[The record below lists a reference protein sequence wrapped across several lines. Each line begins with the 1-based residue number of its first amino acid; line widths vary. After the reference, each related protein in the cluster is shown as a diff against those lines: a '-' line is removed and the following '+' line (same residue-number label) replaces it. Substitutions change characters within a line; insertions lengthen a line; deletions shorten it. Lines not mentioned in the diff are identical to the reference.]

1 MAYKKHEWKARTGTG
16 LNKFRDQ
23 NGNIYEFE
31 AAPDEVTQPG
41 TPFSADWMNEME
53 EGIAAA
59 GITPLVSNA
68 ASGATNIVITE
79 NAPEAVAANDNYRI
93 LFNNAPGAGAKL
105 QLGSTGLYPILNN
118 YTGAPIVSGDIPA
131 GYTADIVF
139 DGTNYILLN
148 ALVVSGTPT
157 GYAFFTQNGTF
168 TVPNFVTAIKVSAC
182 AAGVGRYAGEYLID
196 QVYNVTPGQ
205 IIELTIG
212 AGNTVI
218 GELAT
223 LIAGTVSAAV
233 PTTKLGYAAGYNGG
247 DHTHSYGGQGGFGG
261 AFGYG
266 GGGGGA
272 NAGGTSTITGGC
284 SGAGIGGSGAKN
296 STSASPAIGGGT
308 TGGDGTGIY
317 NKIGYAKGG
326 DAKSGKVIYPGAI
339 IETGNGGG
347 GGSIYGGGGGG
358 NMGGGGGGAGGYG
371 AGAGQNGGIAS
382 SGAPNLYGTPSHGMV
397 LIEWGG
403 TVA

>member
-1 MAYKKHEWKARTGTG
+1 MAYKKHEWQARQGTG

-41 TPFSADWMNEME
+41 TPFSAEWMNEME

-79 NAPEAVAANDNYRI
+79 NAPETVAANDNYRI
-93 LFNNAPGAGAKL
+93 FFANEVGAKATL
-105 QLGSTGLYPILNN
+105 NLGNTGAHPILNN

-131 GYTADIVF
+131 GYTADIIF
-139 DGTNYILLN
+139 DGTSYILLN

-157 GYAFFTQNGTF
+157 GSAFFTQNGTF

-196 QVYNVTPGQ
+196 QIYNVTPGQ

-247 DHTHSYGGQGGFGG
+247 DGVNARSYHSGYGGYGGAYGFGG
-261 AFGYG
+261 GGAGHKAGSQGYPGAGGGGIGGDGADSTSSKVGAGGGSSGGDGGQQSTDGGNAKNGKLIYIGKSIGYKKGGDGSVYGAGGGSGGEANIGYG
-266 GGGGGA
+266 GGGA
-272 NAGGTSTITGGC
+272 
-284 SGAGIGGSGAKN
+284 
-296 STSASPAIGGGT
+296 
-308 TGGDGTGIY
+308 
-317 NKIGYAKGG
+317 
-326 DAKSGKVIYPGAI
+326 
-339 IETGNGGG
+339 
-347 GGSIYGGGGGG
+347 
-358 NMGGGGGGAGGYG
+358 AGGYG
-371 AGAGQNGGIAS
+371 AGCGEDGGDHTTS
-382 SGAPNLYGTPSHGMV
+382 SDPSHGMV